1 MEGYFPI
8 QEYCKL
14 AEISTDTAYH
24 RAIRKRVD
32 SFTDKYGRM
41 FIYFTDEKI
50 APDGFV
56 SLHDYAKLKG
66 VEYEAVRMMHRKKRF
81 NEEDV
86 YIVPHHVFR
95 PKTYDR
101 IFINKNAEI
110 PKPPKVMNCPEGYI
124 HISEWAKKNEVSPER
139 LNQMILHNRIETIKV
154 GKFRY
159 IKEDAKLPID
169 RRIYGNHKNIK

>member
-14 AEISTDTAYH
+14 AEVSTDTAYH
-24 RAIRKRVD
+24 RAIRKKVD
-32 SFTDKYGRM
+32 SFTDKNGRM

-50 APDGFV
+50 VPDGFV
-56 SLHDYAKLKG
+56 SLRDYAKLKG
-66 VEYEAVRMMHRKKRF
+66 ININTVKMMYQKKRF
-81 NEEDV
+81 NEEDI
-86 YIVPHHVFR
+86 YIIPPFVFR

-101 IFINKNAEI
+101 IFINKNAEV
-110 PKPPKVMNCPEGYI
+110 PKSLIATNCPEGYI
-124 HISEWAKKNEVSPER
+124 HISDWAKRYKVSQER
-139 LNQMILHNRIETIKV
+139 VNQMIIHDRIETIKV

-169 RRIYGNHKNIK
+169 RRIYGNHRNLK